1 MITLCGFALSN
12 YYNKVKMVL
21 LEKGL
26 PFEERYVGTG
36 GGEDV
41 LQHSPMGKIPFLLT
55 EHGALSESQAIV
67 NYLEE
72 IAPQPALLPADPW
85 QRAKVQELCTYVEL
99 HIELVVRDLY
109 AQAFFGGTVSESTQA
124 RVRRHLVERSL
135 PAFKRLAKF
144 SPYLAGDS
152 FTLADVSAYVSLP
165 LAGLATR
172 VIYGED
178 LLLAHGVDWK
188 AHAKLVGQRET
199 AQRVDAD
206 RKAAQAAM
214 AARAK
219 G

>member
-26 PFEERYVGTG
+26 PFEERYVATG

-55 EHGALSESQAIV
+55 EQGALSESQAIV

-72 IAPQPALLPADPW
+72 IAPQPALQPADPW

-109 AQAFFGGTVSESTQA
+109 PQAFFGGTVSESTQA
-124 RVRRHLVERSL
+124 RVRRQLSERSL
-135 PAFKRLAKF
+135 PAFRRLAKF
-144 SPYLAGDS
+144 SPYLAGDT

-172 VIYGED
+172 IIYGED
-178 LLLAHGVDWK
+178 LLLAQGVDWK
-188 AHAKLVGQRET
+188 AHAKLVGQRES
-199 AQRVDAD
+199 AQKVDAD